1 MEPVISVRGLNHFYG
16 DGGSRKQV
24 LYDVE
29 LEVKPGKILIL
40 TGPSG
45 SGKTTLLTLIGGL
58 RSVEDGEVHVLGHT
72 MRESRSPS
80 AYAVREQ
87 IGFIFQHSN
96 LLQAL
101 RACENVQMSVGT
113 AGNLPDDSRSQAVE
127 MLEAVGLGHR
137 VDYPVGLLSGGERQR
152 VAVARAL
159 VRKPKIVL
167 ADEPTAALD
176 RKSGRDVVE
185 LLQSLARRQNCAVLL
200 VTHDNR
206 ILDIADEIV
215 AMEDGRITPVAAGLA
230 AHSGR
235 VLQAFSR
242 LSRSGELAP
251 QVHTLSN
258 RQFLEML
265 EGMTH
270 EFEEL
275 LRVLDLGNDELLEGL
290 LNQVLRAV
298 TERIRDMLQAERA
311 TVFIVDRAR
320 GMLHS
325 RIADTTGARPLVIE
339 IALDKGIAGRVARSN
354 RAENIS
360 NPATDADF
368 ITDIDRDT
376 GFHARNLLCMPIDN
390 RAGEVI
396 AVAQMLNKT
405 NGDHFS
411 GADQRAFEDFAEPL
425 GIMLESCFA
434 IARRSRSSAE

>member
-1 MEPVISVRGLNHFYG
+1 MEPVVSVRGLNHFFG
-16 DGGSRKQV
+16 DGDSRKQV
-24 LYDVE
+24 LHGVE
-29 LEVKPGKILIL
+29 LEVMPGKILIL

-58 RSVEDGEVHVLGHT
+58 RTVEDGDVRVLGHA

-101 RACENVQMSVGT
+101 SACENVQMSFGT
-113 AGNLPDDSRSQAVE
+113 SGRLRDDSRALAVE
-127 MLEAVGLGHR
+127 MLETVGLGHR
-137 VDYPVGLLSGGERQR
+137 VDYPVGSLSGGERQR

-185 LLQSLARRQNCAVLL
+185 LLQALAKRQHCAVLL

-242 LSRSGELAP
+242 LSRSGDLAP
-251 QVHTLSN
+251 QMRTLSN

-270 EFEEL
+270 EFDEL
-275 LRVLDLGNDELLEGL
+275 SRVLDLGNDELLEGL

-311 TVFIVDRAR
+311 TVFVVDRTR
-320 GMLHS
+320 GVLHS
-325 RIADTTGARPLVIE
+325 RIADTTGAKPLVIE
-339 IALDKGIAGRVARSN
+339 IALDKGIAGRVVRSN

-360 NPATDADF
+360 NPASDPDF
-368 ITDIDRDT
+368 IEGVDRDS
-376 GFHARNLLCMPIDN
+376 GFHARSLLCMPIDN

-396 AVAQMLNKT
+396 AIAQMLNKT
-405 NGDHFS
+405 SGNHFS
-411 GADQRAFEDFAEPL
+411 EENQHAFEEFAEPL
-425 GIMLESCFA
+425 GIILESCFA
-434 IARRSRSSAE
+434 IAGRSRSAAN